1 MKAVCRW
8 GQSSVH
14 PGRAKVQDKLLF
26 IIGAPR
32 SGSTLLNRMLG
43 GHSEIH
49 APAEPHILTPLA
61 HLGYYARVDEAPYDP
76 IIAQL
81 GIRELVPCLPL
92 GEKSYR
98 ESLRAYSDHLYEGLL
113 AGSSARYLLDKTPA
127 YALVLDFI
135 TRLYPD
141 ARYVIL
147 TRHPMAIWSSVVD
160 SFFDGDHVLAHE
172 HNPILERYIP
182 AMARFL
188 REPPR
193 RSMHIP
199 YEALVAD
206 PEAHMRS
213 FCDFADLEFQPDM
226 VDYGKASSEGAA
238 SRGLGDPM
246 TVAGQSRPVT
256 DSLTKWAGQLSGRP
270 DRIRQAQDILARLDD
285 RDLDTWGFDRATLAA
300 ELAAIDPAAPP
311 KKGPKLSRH
320 VLERRVMMAVRR
332 RVGDNWLGRGIRK
345 LREICDLL
353 LR

>member
-1 MKAVCRW
+1 
-8 GQSSVH
+8 
-14 PGRAKVQDKLLF
+14 VQDRLLF

-43 GHSEIH
+43 AHGEIH

-81 GIRELVPCLPL
+81 GIRELVPHLPR
-92 GEKSYR
+92 GEESYLDA
-98 ESLRAYSDHLYEGLL
+98 LRAYSDHLYAGLL
-113 AGSSARYLLDKTPA
+113 EGNPGRYLLDKTPA

-135 TRLYPD
+135 ARLYPD

-160 SFFDGDHVLAHE
+160 SFFDGDHVMAHQ
-172 HNPILERYIP
+172 HNPILERYLP
-182 AMARFL
+182 AMAQFL

-193 RSMHIP
+193 HSMHIP

-213 FCDFADLEFQPDM
+213 FCEFADLEFKPDM
-226 VDYGKASSEGAA
+226 VDYGKANSEGAA

-256 DSLTKWAGQLSGRP
+256 DSLAKWTQQLAGRP
-270 DRIRQAQDILARLDD
+270 DRVRQAQEILGRLDD
-285 RDLDTWGFDRATLAA
+285 RDLATWGFDREDIAS
-300 ELAAIDPAAPP
+300 ELAAIDPNAAP
-311 KKGPKLSRH
+311 KKGPKLTRH
-320 VLERRVMMAVRR
+320 VLERRLMMAARR
-332 RVGDNWLGRGIRK
+332 RVGDNLLGRLVRK
-345 LREICDLL
+345 VRELCDLL